1 MLRIHFQPDDVL
13 QLRVATEP
21 DALWETVLSLYRIR
35 LGNGPVVLRQWRSQA
50 LQRLRQST
58 LQMLMPLIPGGY
70 FPDFLNPAEG
80 ALGLEAGVD
89 AVLSTPRRRL
99 RSELELLAAQQC
111 SLPAWTA
118 SLADGDR
125 ETLEHLGRALLTYH
139 RTAIEPYWS
148 EVRAHVDADRAKRA
162 RAFLNGGVEGLLNSF
177 QPLMRWESPVLE
189 VAVPYDE
196 TLHLNGRGL
205 RLIPSFLSWTSPDKL
220 RDPELPPVLVYP
232 IQHDLVLSARSRGP
246 DVSLAA
252 LIGPTRAIILDS
264 IGSGRSTT
272 ELARQVGVSP
282 GSVSQHTAVLR
293 DAGLILTT
301 RVGMAVVHTLTSS
314 GVTVLDTSGVTSP
327 GPSRRP

>member
-118 SLADGDR
+118 SLA
-125 ETLEHLGRALLTYH
+125 
-139 RTAIEPYWS
+139 
-148 EVRAHVDADRAKRA
+148 
-162 RAFLNGGVEGLLNSF
+162 
-177 QPLMRWESPVLE
+177 
-189 VAVPYDE
+189 
-196 TLHLNGRGL
+196 
-205 RLIPSFLSWTSPDKL
+205 
-220 RDPELPPVLVYP
+220 
-232 IQHDLVLSARSRGP
+232 
-246 DVSLAA
+246 
-252 LIGPTRAIILDS
+252 
-264 IGSGRSTT
+264 
-272 ELARQVGVSP
+272 
-282 GSVSQHTAVLR
+282 
-293 DAGLILTT
+293 
-301 RVGMAVVHTLTSS
+301 
-314 GVTVLDTSGVTSP
+314 
-327 GPSRRP
+327 